1 MIDYAWIPKLLHD
14 AAFIHWWRPR
24 ELSCWLKKY
33 VTYFGEFGYLN
44 SSCIRN
50 SIILRQSK
58 AKLWGK
64 AQWQMFLLFWTSM
77 ASLCARSIR
86 PKLPVW
92 ISEIFLCRMERYFLP
107 GRTDLVLSIPA
118 WTHFPPRII
127 TVLLEKM
134 LKDRDEVAQGLGRT
148 WDKTWTSLFW

>member
-64 AQWQMFLLFWTSM
+64 AQWQRCFCCSGPAWRLFVRVPFDQNFQFEFPKFSYVEWNGTFYQAELILFYLFLLE
-77 ASLCARSIR
+77 L
-86 PKLPVW
+86 
-92 ISEIFLCRMERYFLP
+92 ISHQELLQYYLKKC
-107 GRTDLVLSIPA
+107 S
-118 WTHFPPRII
+118 RI
-127 TVLLEKM
+127 VMKW
-134 LKDRDEVAQGLGRT
+134 LKA
-148 WDKTWTSLFW
+148 